1 VIQAV
6 DFLIPG
12 FQGHIF
18 ICHQILS
25 EKSLEKEANY
35 LLTSE
40 DVTVCRVEHMTHW
53 LESSRGNSAVRP
65 HSWREV

>member
-53 LESSRGNSAVRP
+53 
-65 HSWREV
+65 